1 MTTLVVG
8 LGQSDRGDDAV
19 GPVVA
24 RLVAARALPGVVVL
38 EHEDPT
44 SLIDSWDE
52 HDLVVVVDA
61 VCAGAPVG
69 TVHVREAGADAPPLP
84 TASWAAAGHDGTHSF
99 GLGAVVEL
107 ARALQRLPRRLV
119 LVGVEAQQFDHGAA
133 LSPAVRSALTTAAD
147 QVASAITVH
156 VPERTG
162 P

>member
-1 MTTLVVG
+1 VVG
-8 LGQSDRGDDAV
+8 LGQLDRGDDAV
-19 GPVVA
+19 GPAVA
-24 RLVAARALPGVVVL
+24 RVVAARALVGVVVL

-44 SLIDSWDE
+44 ALTDSWDG

-69 TVHVREAGADAPPLP
+69 TVHVRDAGADAPPLP
-84 TASWAAAGHDGTHSF
+84 ASSWATAGHDGTHSF

-133 LSPAVRSALTTAAD
+133 LSPAVRLAVDTAAD
-147 QVASAITVH
+147 QVASAIAVH
-156 VPERTG
+156 VPERAG